1 MGRDKRQKTAD
12 MDQKGDDKELVLRI
26 TDSRNNETNI
36 YIIPFDKLPK
46 VLRLI
51 LENSDR
57 KVYLDMSSDNYED
70 LVENYP
76 EKDEDDE
83 EREDGD
89 DDLPEKGDDDDIAD
103 IINNFFQDLDEKYL
117 HGNLYKIPRYS
128 HEISVIDA

>member
-1 MGRDKRQKTAD
+1 
-12 MDQKGDDKELVLRI
+12 
-26 TDSRNNETNI
+26 
-36 YIIPFDKLPK
+36 
-46 VLRLI
+46 
-51 LENSDR
+51 
-57 KVYLDMSSDNYED
+57 MSSDNYEN

-83 EREDGD
+83 DREDGD

-103 IINNFFQDLDEKYL
+103 IINNFFQDLDEKHL